1 MSDSDTSIQETETKP
16 VVESQQELPKF
27 EKEQSDKITAKFG
40 SKAEIA
46 FVKPDR
52 IRVNVKKEDILDVAS
67 FIRDELN
74 YDHAESVTGVDFPA
88 DKEIEVVYHL
98 GSYTDPQLSKQV
110 LSLAT
115 RAPREDNPN
124 PGNDSTKL
132 PSLRDIFYSVEFHER
147 ECFEMLGVFFEG
159 HPDNRR
165 LLLPEDWADL
175 PPLRKDFAIKGR

>member
-1 MSDSDTSIQETETKP
+1 MSDPDTSIQETETKP
-16 VVESQQELPKF
+16 VVETQKELPKF

-98 GSYTDPQLSKQV
+98 GSYTDPQLSRQV

-115 RAPREDNPN
+115 RAPREDKTCLLNC
-124 PGNDSTKL
+124 G
-132 PSLRDIFYSVEFHER
+132 SVYE
-147 ECFEMLGVFFEG
+147 
-159 HPDNRR
+159 P
-165 LLLPEDWADL
+165 
-175 PPLRKDFAIKGR
+175 K

>member
-1 MSDSDTSIQETETKP
+1 MSTENKP
-16 VVESQQELPKF
+16 EPKESSPAEKEPELPEF
-27 EKEQSDKITAKFG
+27 EKGIADSITTKFP
-40 SKAEIA
+40 STEMM

-52 IRVNVKKEDILDVAS
+52 VGIKVKKEDIKDVAA
-67 FIRDELN
+67 FVRDEMN
-74 YDHAESVTGVDFPA
+74 FDHAESVAGVDYPE

-98 GSYTDPQLSKQV
+98 GSYSDISLGKQV

-132 PSLRDIFYSVEFHER
+132 PSLREIFYSVEFHER
-147 ECFEMLGVFFEG
+147 EIFEMLGVYFEG

-175 PPLRKDFAIKGR
+175 PPLRKDFRIKGR

>member
-16 VVESQQELPKF
+16 VVENQQELPKF
-27 EKEQSDKITAKFG
+27 EKDQSDKITAKFG

-98 GSYTDPQLSKQV
+98 GSYTDPQLSRQV